1 MGLKFTD
8 DQGAKIEIK
17 RKPAGLRNIMYS
29 AVTLIFNHGAF
40 EVSVWSDGEFTVW
53 SEEENRTVYQGN
65 FGKLREA

>member
-17 RKPAGLRNIMYS
+17 RKPLGPSEIWYS
-29 AVTLIFNHGAF
+29 AATLIFNDGAF
-40 EVSVWSDGEFTVW
+40 EVSVWSDGAFCVW